1 MNIYR
6 AAEQLLPAMEGLS
19 FVELV
24 GHSLLRAHTY
34 ADVTTKA
41 TAIVGMENGA
51 DTIPISTYWAVCVF
65 VTRK

>member
-1 MNIYR
+1 
-6 AAEQLLPAMEGLS
+6 MEGLS